1 MNSIPTTFS
10 NIFDKELNK
19 ENVIN
24 KIEVPIIQRDY
35 AQGRT
40 SKAVSRIRNGFIDA
54 IHTALTGAEEDAIK
68 LDFVYGNVEDE
79 KLIPLDGQQRLTTLF
94 LLHWYIAKN
103 ENVPPEEQEFL
114 KNFTYKTRFSSQH
127 FCDSLVNC
135 DPDFSCDSLSSWI
148 IDQNWFMYSWE
159 QDPTIS
165 GMLVMLDE
173 IHSKFKNESNLWS
186 KLTVKE
192 NAPVSFYFLAL
203 EDMGLSDSLY
213 VKMNSRGKPLTN
225 FEHFKADFEKVIKSV
240 DEKLYSEFV
249 TKVDIDWV
257 DMLWKYRGADDLID
271 DEFMRYYRFVTE
283 IICYTQK
290 IDTVENDFDLADKVY
305 GVENKNA
312 KTNLK
317 TLFRA
322 FDCWSEM
329 ANIETF
335 FNTIFSG
342 VDYEKNKVK
351 NYSDTTDLFLMCCN
365 NYGLMAGKRRAFT
378 LNNTIL
384 LYAVL
389 QYLLNKDGITESEFT
404 ERIRIVRNLILNS
417 PDEIRETRMEAL
429 LGDTFNIIV
438 NGEVKTKTGGFN
450 GVQKSEEINKIQWR
464 RNNIELVEDLNQLED
479 HNLLQGNIAI
489 IGLEEVHLFKN
500 RVSSFINLFNGN
512 IDYLTISNGLLA
524 LGDYSQNV
532 TWRCLFGNSKDSSWE
547 ELFKVSQ
554 KKWFF
559 ERTKKVVLELLDS
572 IKGDYHVYLKTLVS
586 SFLNNKEL
594 KMDWRCYF
602 LKYPA
607 MRSGNSGV
615 FWWRQ
620 GGNRVKEHQYEIFM
634 MNTSLSLNGRHW
646 DPFLYTLSIDEI
658 LKNDV
663 SLEQYGA
670 PLIFKNEYIKCLNDG
685 FYFYDF
691 AHNQTRKVEVN
702 QEKGVD
708 LEDRIALLKDV
719 LKEEI

>member
-10 NIFDKELNK
+10 NIFDKELNEEK
-19 ENVIN
+19 VIS

-40 SKAVSRIRNGFIDA
+40 SKAVSRIRNGFINA
-54 IHTALTGAEEDAIK
+54 IHIALTGTEKDAIK
-68 LDFVYGNVEDE
+68 LDFVYGNIEDE

-94 LLHWYIAKN
+94 LVHWYIAKN
-103 ENVPPEEQEFL
+103 ENVATEEQEFL

-135 DPDFSCDSLSSWI
+135 EPDYSCESLSAWI

-173 IHSKFKNESNLWS
+173 IHSKFKKESNLWQ
-186 KLTVKE
+186 KLTHKE
-192 NAPVSFYFLAL
+192 IKPVSFYFLAL

-213 VKMNSRGKPLTN
+213 VKMNSRGKPLTP
-225 FEHFKADFEKVIKSV
+225 FEHFKADFEKVIKEVSIDLY
-240 DEKLYSEFV
+240 DEFIK
-249 TKVDIDWV
+249 KVDINWV
-257 DMLWKYRGADDLID
+257 DMLWKYRGDDDLID

-290 IDTVENDFDLADKVY
+290 IDMVENDFDLANKVY
-305 GVENKNA
+305 GVENENA

-317 TLFRA
+317 ILFRS

-329 ANIETF
+329 ANIEEF

-342 VDYEKNKVK
+342 VDYEENKVR
-351 NYSDTTDLFLMCCN
+351 NYSDTTDLFLLCCN
-365 NYGLMAGKRRAFT
+365 NYGKTSGKRRAFT

-389 QYLLNKDGITESEFT
+389 QYLLNKDEISESEFT
-404 ERIRIVRNLILNS
+404 ERIRIVRNLVLNS
-417 PDEIRETRMEAL
+417 PDEIRETRMDAL
-429 LGDTFNIIV
+429 LSDTFNIIV
-438 NGEVKTKTGGFN
+438 NGEVQTKSGGFS
-450 GVQKSEEINKIQWR
+450 GVQKNEEINKIEWR
-464 RNNIELVEDLNQLED
+464 KNNIELVEDLNQLED

-489 IGLEEVHLFKN
+489 IGLEDVNLFKN
-500 RVSSFINLFNGN
+500 RAQNFIGLFNN
-512 IDYLTISNGLLA
+512 EIEYLKISNALLA
-524 LGDYSQNV
+524 LGDYSQNI
-532 TWRCLFGNSKDSSWE
+532 TWRCLFGNKTDSSWE

-559 ERTKKVVLELLDS
+559 ERTQKVVLELLDA
-572 IKGDYHVYLKTLVS
+572 IKGNFNTYLENVVT
-586 SFLNNKEL
+586 SFLSNEEVEK
-594 KMDWRCYF
+594 DWRYYF

-620 GGNRVKEHQYEIFM
+620 DGERIKENQYEIFM
-634 MNTSLSLNGRHW
+634 MNTALSLNGRHW
-646 DPFLYTLSIDEI
+646 DPFLYALSIDED
-658 LKNDV
+658 LKGAV
-663 SLEQYGA
+663 SLEEYGA
-670 PLIFKNEYIKCLNDG
+670 PLVFKNEYIKCMNDG

-691 AHNQTRKVEVN
+691 ENNETRKIEIPQEEEVD
-702 QEKGVD
+702 K
-708 LEDRIALLKDV
+708 LDRIELLKNIIK
-719 LKEEI
+719 LEY

>member
-10 NIFDKELNK
+10 NIFDKELNE

-40 SKAVSRIRNGFIDA
+40 SKAVSRIRNGFINA
-54 IHTALTGAEEDAIK
+54 IHTALTGTEEDAIK
-68 LDFVYGNVEDE
+68 LDFVYGNIEDE

-94 LLHWYIAKN
+94 LVHWYIAKN
-103 ENVPPEEQEFL
+103 ENIATEEQEFL

-135 DPDFSCDSLSSWI
+135 EPDFSCDSLSDWI

-173 IHSKFKNESNLWS
+173 IHSKFKKESNLWQ
-186 KLTVKE
+186 KLTHKE
-192 NAPVSFYFLAL
+192 NKPVSFYFLAL

-240 DEKLYSEFV
+240 DFDLYDEFV
-249 TKVDIDWV
+249 KKVDIDWV

-290 IDTVENDFDLADKVY
+290 IGTVENDFDLADKVY

-329 ANIETF
+329 ENIETF

-351 NYSDTTDLFLMCCN
+351 NYSDATDLFLLCCN
-365 NYGLMAGKRRAFT
+365 NYGIMAGKRRAFT

-384 LYAVL
+384 LYAII
-389 QYLLNKDGITESEFT
+389 QYLLNKDRITESEFT
-404 ERIRIVRNLILNS
+404 ERIRIVRNLVLNS
-417 PDEIRETRMEAL
+417 PDEIRETRMDAL
-429 LGDTFNIIV
+429 LSDTFNIIV

-489 IGLEEVHLFKN
+489 IGLEDVDLFKV
-500 RVSSFINLFNGN
+500 RVQNFINLFNN
-512 IDYLTISNGLLA
+512 EIEYLKISNALLV
-524 LGDYSQNV
+524 LGDYTQNI
-532 TWRCLFGNSKDSSWE
+532 TWRCLFGNNKDSSWE

-572 IKGDYHVYLKTLVS
+572 IEGDFNTYLEALVS
-586 SFLNNKEL
+586 SFLSNDEVEK
-594 KMDWRCYF
+594 DWRFYF

-620 GGNRVKEHQYEIFM
+620 DGERTKENQYEIFM

-646 DPFLYTLSIDEI
+646 DPFLYALSLEEE
-658 LKNDV
+658 LKNIV
-663 SLEQYGA
+663 SLDEYKA
-670 PLIFKNEYIKCLNDG
+670 PLVFKNEYIKCMNDAY
-685 FYFYDF
+685 YFYDSE
-691 AHNQTRKVEVN
+691 HNETRKIEVL
-702 QEKGVD
+702 QENGIDKI
-708 LEDRIALLKDV
+708 DRIVLLKDV
-719 LKEEI
+719 IKNEI